1 MMLQKRDKKNKIAYV
16 YLFFFILVTSINNKN
31 FNNQKLFDNKILF
44 EVSGLSNKENQKLI
58 KDLSFLNYK
67 NIFKLDKKELSNK
80 IIENNLVLNF
90 LIKINYP
97 NKVDIVIKK
106 ADFIGKVLKNN
117 KLYIIGSNGKL
128 INYQNNINSELP
140 YFYGNFKKDEYLKFL
155 KIIIELNLKIE
166 DVSSFYFFPSGRWD
180 INFNNGLKFKLP
192 IKETKNALLRA
203 LILANDQN
211 FINSKIIDLR
221 IKNKIILSG

>member
-1 MMLQKRDKKNKIAYV
+1 MMPQRRDKKNRIVYI

-31 FNNQKLFDNKILF
+31 FDNKKLFDNKILF
-44 EVSGLSNKENQKLI
+44 DVSGLSNKENQKLK
-58 KDLSFLNYK
+58 KDLNFINYN
-67 NIFKLDKKELSNK
+67 NIFKLDKKELTNK

-97 NKVDIVIKK
+97 NKVKIVIKK
-106 ADFIGKVLKNN
+106 TDFIGKVLKNN

-128 INYQNNINSELP
+128 IKYQNNINSDLP
-140 YFYGNFKKDEYLKFL
+140 YFYGNFKKDEFLKFL

-166 DVSSFYFFPSGRWD
+166 DVSSFYFFPSRRWD
-180 INFNNGLKFKLP
+180 INFKNGLKFKLP
-192 IKETKNALLRA
+192 TKETKNALLRA

-221 IKNKIILSG
+221 IKNKIISNG

>member
-1 MMLQKRDKKNKIAYV
+1 MMLQRRDKKNRIAYV

-31 FNNQKLFDNKILF
+31 FNNKKLFDDKILF
-44 EVSGLSNKENQKLI
+44 DVSGLSNNENQKLI
-58 KDLSFLNYK
+58 KDLNFLNYK

-106 ADFIGKVLKNN
+106 VDFIGKVLKNN

-128 INYQNNINSELP
+128 IKYQNNINSKLP
-140 YFYGNFKKDEYLKFL
+140 YFYGNFKKNEFLKFL

-180 INFNNGLKFKLP
+180 INFKNGLIFKLP
-192 IKETKNALLRA
+192 TKETKNALLRA

-221 IKNKIILSG
+221 IKNKIISNG